1 MKRIKLIGFMFLL
14 AIIFLVGVQYNLV
27 SSNMRFIKESQ
38 DLHANSQQQKHIFH
52 VFSKLLEVETGARGY
67 VLTGDPVF
75 RIPLEN
81 AKKALPVEVEK
92 LRAHFTPEQF
102 EKVNLLVNKRVES
115 AEKVIAK
122 RNSNIKITASDLQV
136 GKEQMDNIRNEFD
149 TIGKENEIILNQQ
162 AGNIQSSSKGINNLV
177 VVGAL
182 FSLLIVLG
190 CAVFLYQEF
199 IKRMETQKALTLSLA
214 TSEAITNNLGQGVVV
229 GSHNNELLYAN
240 EIALAVRQTTLE
252 EMKKKS
258 LSEHFE
264 KVEIDKN
271 YLDTLLHTDKS
282 IDETVVTYSTGIKR
296 TLRLNFSPL
305 FIAGKSEGVVI
316 TFIDISKEAESI
328 SELTTG
334 KESADSASKA
344 KSEFLAKMSHEIRTP
359 LNAILGVG
367 EILNMTNL
375 TPEQKKCMDIYQR
388 SSQTLINLVN
398 DILDLSKIEAGKIE
412 LNPIPFSLKNLV
424 DTCTSI
430 MDFRA
435 SQRGLLFKAKVMSN
449 FDHFIGDEGRIRQI
463 VINLLGNAIKFTEH
477 GSIVLTVTCVD
488 RGTTKKELIV
498 SVKDTGRGIA
508 PENMEKLFSNYGQES
523 SKIASEFGGTG
534 LGLSLSRELAHLMGG
549 DIVVRSELGVGSEF
563 ILTCHVESVAGVFE
577 NESTP
582 KGKVQKNLK
591 ILLVDDNPENR
602 FIVKRFL
609 DGSEVIISEVGDGEA
624 AVEKFKTDKFDMIFM
639 DINMPIKD
647 GIDATKDIRQFEAD
661 HHLPKTLIIALSVN
675 ALSQEYDRAMEA
687 GCDDYLT
694 KPLAR
699 GKLLATIEKW
709 QEVEI
714 ANELPIDEEIRAA
727 VPMYLENRRKD
738 LADMK
743 MLFGSRDHLGIKK
756 IAHKVAGTAE
766 NYGQIQLGKT
776 SSVLEQSCK
785 DEDWEEIEKCLL
797 KMEHLL
803 KT

>member
-1 MKRIKLIGFMFLL
+1 MKRIKLIGVMFSL
-14 AIIFLVGVQYNLV
+14 AVIFLVGVQYNLI
-27 SSNMRFIKESQ
+27 SSNMRFVEETQ
-38 DLHANSQQQKHIFH
+38 ELHGNSKQQKQAFH
-52 VFSKLLEVETGARGY
+52 VFSRLLEIETGALGF

-75 RIPLEN
+75 RVPFEN
-81 AKKALPVEVEK
+81 AKKVLPSEVEK
-92 LRAHFTPEQF
+92 LRPHVTREQF
-102 EKVNLLVNKRVES
+102 EKIDLLINGLIKSTENLIARRNANMKMIANDLQ
-115 AEKVIAK
+115 IAK
-122 RNSNIKITASDLQV
+122 A
-136 GKEQMDNIRNEFD
+136 QMDDIRSEFEK
-149 TIGKENEIILNQQ
+149 IEKENNILLNEQT
-162 AGNIQSSSKGINNLV
+162 GNMKNSSEGINNLV
-177 VVGAL
+177 FGGAL
-182 FSLLIVLG
+182 FSLFIVLG
-190 CAVFLYQEF
+190 CAAFLYQEF
-199 IKRMETQKALTLSLA
+199 SKRMEVQKALSLSLA

-229 GSHNNELLYAN
+229 SNHDGEVLYAN
-240 EIALAVRQTTLE
+240 EIALSVRQLTLE

-258 LSEHFE
+258 LDELFE
-264 KVEIDKN
+264 KVEIDRD
-271 YLDTLLHTDKS
+271 YLKSLLHTDKS
-282 IDETVVTYSTGIKR
+282 IEETVVTYSTGVKR
-296 TLRLNFSPL
+296 TVKANFSPL
-305 FIAGKSEGVVI
+305 MTKGRSEGVVI
-316 TFIDISKEAESI
+316 TFFDISKEADSI

-334 KESADSASKA
+334 KETADSASKA

-375 TPEQKKCMDIYQR
+375 TAEQKKCMDIYQR

-412 LNPIPFSLKNLV
+412 LNPVPFSLKNLV

-435 SQRGLLFKAKVMSN
+435 SQRGLLFNAQVMSN

-463 VINLLGNAIKFTEH
+463 VINLLGNAIKFTEQ
-477 GSIVLTVTCVD
+477 GSIILTVTCVD
-488 RGTTKKELIV
+488 RGTSRKELIV

-508 PENMEKLFSNYGQES
+508 PENIDKLFSNYSQES

-549 DIVVRSELGVGSEF
+549 DITVRSVLGKGSEF
-563 ILTCHVESVAGVFE
+563 ILTCHVESMAGDFE

-582 KGKVQKNLK
+582 KGKVHKNLK

-609 DGSEVIISEVGDGEA
+609 DGSEVFVSEVGDGDA

-647 GIDATKDIRQFEAD
+647 GIDATKDIRKYEKD
-661 HHLPKTLIIALSVN
+661 HHLPKTLIIALSAN
-675 ALSQEYDRAMEA
+675 ALSQECDRAMEA
-687 GCDDYLT
+687 GCDYYLT

-714 ANELPIDEEIRAA
+714 ANEMPMDEEIRAA
-727 VPMYLENRRKD
+727 VPMYLENRKKD
-738 LADMK
+738 LEEMK
-743 MLFGSRDHLGIKK
+743 ALFAVRDDLGIKK
-756 IAHKVAGTAE
+756 IAHKIAGTAE

-776 SSVLEQSCK
+776 ASIMEQSCK
-785 DEDWEEIEKCLL
+785 DNDWEEIEKCLL
-797 KMEHLL
+797 KIEPLL